1 MRHTNRR
8 DGQYQSEFIAYGC
21 FTLIHKP
28 VIQMVI
34 CESDLFQRKEAII
47 RDVIRRFSTSWLL
60 GKSKHKNKLSMK
72 DSTGTGDGLHP
83 GHHQRIASSNTRGRH
98 TQAWNQTCVGG
109 WTLDVVTWE
118 NLGHCDLWLKPLNC
132 FKKETPPSK
141 KNWLGSKFRRFTM
154 GKQRQKN
161 CPANV
166 RTNLLLSVWRR
177 NYKTS
182 FTWLFASCVVGGW
195 TLDTWENLGRRGVKR
210 KSAI

>member
-1 MRHTNRR
+1 MTWYDVSQHHDYWEKANTKTNYRWKIQLERAMVCTLGIINVSRVPILGVAILRHET
-8 DGQYQSEFIAYGC
+8 
-21 FTLIHKP
+21 KP
-28 VIQMVI
+28 V
-34 CESDLFQRKEAII
+34 L
-47 RDVIRRFSTSWLL
+47 
-60 GKSKHKNKLSMK
+60 
-72 DSTGTGDGLHP
+72 
-83 GHHQRIASSNTRGRH
+83 
-98 TQAWNQTCVGG
+98 GG